1 MCFLQARVVFIFLT
15 EITFCRPHSAV
26 ENVKKNRNTQEKV
39 EPGVKA
45 DIQDKQSSKKKNKKK
60 KGKKGKGRGKKSS
73 REASEE
79 DKAALKKLL
88 DSLRGSR
95 RLMVSVSVPFASI

>member
-1 MCFLQARVVFIFLT
+1 MKVSCQSWISICHFF
-15 EITFCRPHSAV
+15 RPPSTV
-26 ENVKKNRNTQEKV
+26 ENMKKNRNTQEKV

-45 DIQDKQSSKKKNKKK
+45 DIQDKQISKKKNKKK

-73 REASEE
+73 KEASEE

-88 DSLRGSR
+88 ESLRGSR
-95 RLMVSVSVPFASI
+95 RLLVSVSVPFISI